1 MPPSL
6 FTLIS
11 ISLRFIQV
19 VTTTWLIITIS
30 IPLIWPTT
38 FIISASTVDIGTPQ
52 PTASIPVGK
61 PPHKQEKEMILASA
75 KIQSPEVRSLLMT
88 QGLRFLHHSLILRLA
103 TLKREDSKPSGIGGE
118 KPISSPLCAESDV
131 FDDLQNSTAGTKAPK
146 IKEID
151 DLSEFVLAL
160 FNCSIVLFWLRWICP
175 VLGF

>member
-1 MPPSL
+1 
-6 FTLIS
+6 
-11 ISLRFIQV
+11 
-19 VTTTWLIITIS
+19 
-30 IPLIWPTT
+30 
-38 FIISASTVDIGTPQ
+38 
-52 PTASIPVGK
+52 
-61 PPHKQEKEMILASA
+61 
-75 KIQSPEVRSLLMT
+75 MT

-118 KPISSPLCAESDV
+118 KPISGPLCAESDV

-160 FNCSIVLFWLRWICP
+160 LNCSIVLFWLRWICP